1 MSDKILK
8 IGDTVVWRAMF
19 GVAAPLYAVVKEIML
34 CESERMKSGI
44 EVSEAFWKEK
54 NRLCVSLTNGS
65 WAYGYQISPI
75 NEAT

>member
-19 GVAAPLYAVVKEIML
+19 GTALPLHAKIKGITL

-44 EVSEAFWKEK
+44 EVGEAFWKEK
-54 NRLCVSLTNGS
+54 NRLCVGLTNGS

-75 NEAT
+75 SEA